1 MIEVLKERFKNNMHL
16 HPDLSWEQIE
26 KRLLGNEE
34 VLEILRRMEESG
46 GEPDTIGFDEGG
58 RLIFCDCSKETPLGR
73 RSLCY
78 DDEALRKR
86 KNNPPKGSALSQ
98 ALEMGVNV
106 MDEQLYLRLQ
116 ELGDFDLKSHRRGL
130 AQPAVHI
137 GRHPAHILR
146 RIGGY

>member
-1 MIEVLKERFKNNMHL
+1 MLFR
-16 HPDLSWEQIE
+16 S
-26 KRLLGNEE
+26 EE
-34 VLEILRRMEESG
+34 ALEILRRMEESG
-46 GEPDTIGFDEGG
+46 GEPDTIGFDESG

-116 ELGDFDLKSHRRGL
+116 NSETSISKL
-130 AQPAVHI
+130 PA
-137 GRHPAHILR
+137 G
-146 RIGGY
+146 